1 MVFKRKFQQCQKK
14 SSSLFEQKNRLIRF
28 ELWTVAMET
37 YFAESAKN
45 CEQQSFV
52 PVNQSSFL
60 RLLQMVFKRKFER
73 CQKKS
78 SSLCDQKNGLIPFE
92 LWTVLMETYFAES
105 SKNCEQQSFAPVNQ
119 SSFLRLPQ
127 MVFKRKFQQCQ
138 KKSSSLFEQKNGLI
152 RFELRTVLMET
163 YFAES
168 SKNCEQQSFAQVNKS
183 SFLRLLEMEIKRKF
197 QRCQKKSSSL
207 FEYKNGFIRF
217 ELWTVA
223 METNFAESAKNC
235 EKQSFAPVNQS
246 SFPRLLQM
254 VLKRK
259 FQQCQKKSSSLF
271 EQKNGQIPFELWTV
285 AMETY
290 FAESAKNCEQHSFA
304 PVNHTSF
311 LRLLE
316 MEIKR
321 KFQRC
326 QKKPSSF
333 FDQKNGLIRFELW
346 TVAMETYFAES
357 AKNCERQSFAPVNQS
372 SFLRLLEM
380 EIKRKF
386 QRCQKKPS
394 SLFEYNNGLIPF
406 ELWTVLMET
415 YFAESAKYCE
425 QQSFAPVNES
435 SFLRILQMVFKRK
448 FQRCQKKLSS
458 LFEQKN
464 GFIPFELW
472 TVAMETY
479 FAESSKNCEQQSF
492 AQVNQSSFLRL
503 LQMEIK
509 RKFQRCQ
516 KKSSSLFEQKN
527 SLIRFELW
535 TVAMETQ
542 FVEFAK
548 NCEQQSFA
556 PVNQSSFLRIL
567 QMVFKRKFQR
577 CQKKSTSLCDQKNGL
592 IPFELWTVLMA
603 TYFAESSKNCEQQSF
618 APVNQSS
625 FLRLPQMVFKRKF
638 QQCQK
643 KSSSLFEQ
651 KNGLIRFELWTV
663 LMETYFAESSK
674 NCEQQSFAQ
683 VNQSSFLRLLEM
695 EIKRKF
701 QRCQKKS
708 SSLFEYKNGFI
719 RFELWTVAMETYFA
733 ESAKNCEQQSFAP
746 VNQSSFPRLLQMV
759 LKRKFQQCQKKS
771 SSLFEQKNGLIRF
784 ELWTVAMETYF
795 AESSK
800 NCEQQSFAQVNQSS
814 FLRLLEMEIKRKFQR
829 CQKKPSSLFDQ
840 KNGLI
845 RFELW
850 TVAMETYFAESAKNC
865 ERQSFAPVNQS
876 SFLRLLE
883 MEIKRKFQRC
893 QKKPS
898 SLFDQKNGL
907 IRFELWTVLMET
919 YFAESSKNCEQQSF
933 AQVNQSSF
941 LRLLQMEIKR
951 KFQRCQKKS
960 SSLFEQKNSLIRFE
974 LWTVAMETYFAESA
988 KNCEQQSFVPVNQS
1002 SFLRLLQMVFKRKFE
1017 RCQKKSSSLCD
1028 QKNGLIP
1035 FELWTVLMET
1045 YFAESSKNCEQ
1056 QSFAPVNQSSFLRI
1070 LQMEIKRKFQRCQKK
1085 QSSLF
1090 DQKNGFIRF
1099 ELWTV
1104 AMETYFTES
1113 AKNCEQQS
1121 FAPVNQSSFPRLL
1134 QMVLKRKFQRCQKKS
1149 SSLFEYKNGLIP
1161 FELWTVAM
1169 ETYFAESAKNC
1180 EQQSFAPVNQ
1190 SSFLRLPQMV
1200 FKRKFEQ
1207 CQKKSSSLFEQKNGL
1222 IRFELWTVLMETYF
1236 AESSKNCEQQ
1246 SFAQVNQ
1253 SSFLRLL
1260 EMEIK
1265 RKFQRC
1271 QKKPSSLFDQKNGFI
1286 RFELWTV
1293 AMETYFTESAKNCEQ
1308 QSFVP
1313 VNQSSFLRLPQ
1324 MVFKRKFEQCQKKS
1338 SSLFEQKNGLIRFE
1352 LWTVLMETYFAESSK
1367 NCEQQSF
1374 AQVNQSSF
1382 LRLLEMEIKRK
1393 FQRCQKKPSSLF
1405 DQKNGFIRFELW
1417 TVAMETY
1424 FTESAKNCEQQSF
1437 VPVNQSS
1444 FLRLPQMVFK
1454 RKFEQCQKKSSSL
1467 FEQKNGLIRFE
1478 LWTVLMETY
1487 FAESSKNC
1495 EQQSVAQ
1502 VNQSSFLRLLEM
1514 EIKRKFQ
1521 RCQKKQSSL
1530 FDQKNGFIRFE
1541 LWTVAME
1548 TYFTE
1553 SAKNCEQ
1560 QSFAPVNQSSFP
1572 RLLQMVLKRKFQR
1585 CQKKSSSLFEYK
1597 NGLIPFELWTVA
1609 METYFAE
1616 SAKNCEQQSFAPVN
1630 QSSFLRLP
1638 QMVFKRKFEQ
1648 CQKKSSSL
1656 FEQKNGLI
1664 RFELWTVLMETYF
1677 AESSKNCEQ
1686 QSFAQV
1692 NQSSFLRLLEMEI
1705 KRKFQRCQK
1714 KPSSLFDQKN
1724 GFIRFE
1730 LWTVAMETYFTESAK
1745 NCEQQSFVP
1754 VNQSSFLRLPQM
1766 VFKRK
1771 FEQCQKKSSSLF
1783 EQKNGLIRFELWTV
1797 LMETYFAESS
1807 KNCEQQSFA
1816 QVNQSSFLRLLEMEI
1831 KRKFQRCQKKPSS
1844 LFDQKNGF
1852 IRFELWTV
1860 AMETYFTES
1869 AKNCEQQSFVP
1880 VNQSSFLRLPQMVFK
1895 RKFEQCQKK
1904 SSSLFEQKNGLI
1916 RFELWTVLMETY
1928 FAESSKNCEQQSFAQ
1943 VNQSSFLRLLEME
1956 IKRKF
1961 QRCQKKPSSL
1971 FDQKNGLIRFE
1982 LWTVAME
1989 TYFAESAKNC
1999 ERQSFAPVNQS
2010 SFLRLLEMEIK
2021 RKFQRCQKKPSSLF
2035 DQKNGLIRFEL
2046 WTVLMETYFA
2056 ESSKNCEQQS
2066 FAQVNQSSFLRLLQM
2081 EIKRKFQRCQ
2091 KKSSSLFEQKNSL
2104 IRFELWTV
2112 AMETYFAE
2120 SAKNCEQQSF
2130 VPVNQS
2136 SFLRLLQMVFKRK
2149 FERCQKKSSS
2159 LCDQK
2164 NGFIPFELWTV
2175 LMETYF
2181 AESSKNCEQQ
2191 SFAPVN
2197 QSSFLRL
2204 PQMVFKR
2211 KFQQCQKKSSSL
2223 FEQKNGLI
2231 RFELWT
2237 VLMETYFAESS
2248 KNCEQQSFA
2257 QVNQSSFLRL
2267 LEMEIKQKFQRCQ
2280 KKSSSLFEY
2289 KNGFIRF
2296 ELWTV
2301 AMETYFAESA
2311 KNCEQQSFAPVNQSS
2326 FPRLLQ
2332 MVLKRKFQQCQK
2344 KSSSLFEQKNGLIR
2358 FELWTVA
2365 METYFAE
2372 SSKNCEQQ
2380 SFAQVNQSSFLR
2392 LLEMEI
2398 KRKFQRCQKKPSSLF
2413 DQKNGLIRFELWT
2426 VAMETYFAE
2435 SAKNCERQSF
2445 APVNQSS
2452 FLRLLE
2458 MEIKRKFQRCQKK
2471 PSSLFDQKN
2480 GLIRFELWTV
2490 LMETY
2495 FAESSKNCEQQSF
2508 AQVNQSSFLRLLQ
2521 MEIKRKFQRCQK
2533 KSSSL
2538 FEQKNSLIRFELW
2551 TVAMETYFAE
2561 SAKNCEQQSFVPVNQ
2576 SSFLRLLQMVFK
2588 RKFERCQKKSSSLC
2602 DQKNGLIPFE
2612 LWTVLMETYF
2622 AESSKNCEQQS
2633 FAPVNQSS
2641 FLRLPQMVFKRKFQQ
2656 CQKKSSSLFE
2666 QKNGLIRF
2674 ELWTVLMETYFAESS
2689 KNCEQQSFAQVNQSS
2704 FLRLLEMEIK
2714 RKFQRCQK
2722 KSSSLFEYKNG
2733 FIRFELWTVAMET
2746 YFAESAK
2753 NCEQQSFAPV
2763 NQSSFPGL
2771 LQMVLKRKFQQCQKK
2786 SSSLFEQKNGLIR
2799 FELWTVAMETYFAES
2814 AKNCEQHSFAA
2825 VNQSSFL
2832 RLLEMEIK
2840 RKFQRCQ
2847 KKISS
2852 LFDQKNGLIRFELW
2866 TVAMETYFAES
2877 AKNCE
2882 RQSFAP
2888 VNQSS
2893 FLRLLEMEIKRKFQ
2907 RCQKKP
2913 SSLFEYNNGLIPFE
2927 LWTVLMETYFAES
2940 AKYCEQQSF
2949 APVNESSFLR
2959 ILQMVFKRKFQ
2970 RCQKK
2975 LSSLFEQKNGFIPF
2989 ELWTVAMETYFAE
3002 SSKIV
3007 NNSLLHQ

>member
-1 MVFKRKFQQCQKK
+1 
-14 SSSLFEQKNRLIRF
+14 
-28 ELWTVAMET
+28 
-37 YFAESAKN
+37 
-45 CEQQSFV
+45 
-52 PVNQSSFL
+52 
-60 RLLQMVFKRKFER
+60 
-73 CQKKS
+73 
-78 SSLCDQKNGLIPFE
+78 
-92 LWTVLMETYFAES
+92 
-105 SKNCEQQSFAPVNQ
+105 
-119 SSFLRLPQ
+119 
-127 MVFKRKFQQCQ
+127 
-138 KKSSSLFEQKNGLI
+138 
-152 RFELRTVLMET
+152 
-163 YFAES
+163 
-168 SKNCEQQSFAQVNKS
+168 
-183 SFLRLLEMEIKRKF
+183 
-197 QRCQKKSSSL
+197 
-207 FEYKNGFIRF
+207 
-217 ELWTVA
+217 
-223 METNFAESAKNC
+223 
-235 EKQSFAPVNQS
+235 
-246 SFPRLLQM
+246 
-254 VLKRK
+254 
-259 FQQCQKKSSSLF
+259 
-271 EQKNGQIPFELWTV
+271 
-285 AMETY
+285 
-290 FAESAKNCEQHSFA
+290 
-304 PVNHTSF
+304 
-311 LRLLE
+311 
-316 MEIKR
+316 
-321 KFQRC
+321 
-326 QKKPSSF
+326 
-333 FDQKNGLIRFELW
+333 
-346 TVAMETYFAES
+346 
-357 AKNCERQSFAPVNQS
+357 
-372 SFLRLLEM
+372 
-380 EIKRKF
+380 
-386 QRCQKKPS
+386 
-394 SLFEYNNGLIPF
+394 
-406 ELWTVLMET
+406 
-415 YFAESAKYCE
+415 
-425 QQSFAPVNES
+425 
-435 SFLRILQMVFKRK
+435 
-448 FQRCQKKLSS
+448 
-458 LFEQKN
+458 
-464 GFIPFELW
+464 
-472 TVAMETY
+472 
-479 FAESSKNCEQQSF
+479 
-492 AQVNQSSFLRL
+492 
-503 LQMEIK
+503 
-509 RKFQRCQ
+509 
-516 KKSSSLFEQKN
+516 
-527 SLIRFELW
+527 
-535 TVAMETQ
+535 
-542 FVEFAK
+542 
-548 NCEQQSFA
+548 
-556 PVNQSSFLRIL
+556 
-567 QMVFKRKFQR
+567 
-577 CQKKSTSLCDQKNGL
+577 
-592 IPFELWTVLMA
+592 
-603 TYFAESSKNCEQQSF
+603 
-618 APVNQSS
+618 
-625 FLRLPQMVFKRKF
+625 
-638 QQCQK
+638 
-643 KSSSLFEQ
+643 
-651 KNGLIRFELWTV
+651 
-663 LMETYFAESSK
+663 
-674 NCEQQSFAQ
+674 
-683 VNQSSFLRLLEM
+683 
-695 EIKRKF
+695 
-701 QRCQKKS
+701 
-708 SSLFEYKNGFI
+708 
-719 RFELWTVAMETYFA
+719 
-733 ESAKNCEQQSFAP
+733 
-746 VNQSSFPRLLQMV
+746 
-759 LKRKFQQCQKKS
+759 
-771 SSLFEQKNGLIRF
+771 
-784 ELWTVAMETYF
+784 
-795 AESSK
+795 
-800 NCEQQSFAQVNQSS
+800 
-814 FLRLLEMEIKRKFQR
+814 
-829 CQKKPSSLFDQ
+829 
-840 KNGLI
+840 
-845 RFELW
+845 
-850 TVAMETYFAESAKNC
+850 
-865 ERQSFAPVNQS
+865 
-876 SFLRLLE
+876 
-883 MEIKRKFQRC
+883 
-893 QKKPS
+893 
-898 SLFDQKNGL
+898 
-907 IRFELWTVLMET
+907 
-919 YFAESSKNCEQQSF
+919 
-933 AQVNQSSF
+933 
-941 LRLLQMEIKR
+941 
-951 KFQRCQKKS
+951 
-960 SSLFEQKNSLIRFE
+960 
-974 LWTVAMETYFAESA
+974 
-988 KNCEQQSFVPVNQS
+988 
-1002 SFLRLLQMVFKRKFE
+1002 
-1017 RCQKKSSSLCD
+1017 
-1028 QKNGLIP
+1028 
-1035 FELWTVLMET
+1035 
-1045 YFAESSKNCEQ
+1045 
-1056 QSFAPVNQSSFLRI
+1056 
-1070 LQMEIKRKFQRCQKK
+1070 
-1085 QSSLF
+1085 
-1090 DQKNGFIRF
+1090 
-1099 ELWTV
+1099 
-1104 AMETYFTES
+1104 
-1113 AKNCEQQS
+1113 
-1121 FAPVNQSSFPRLL
+1121 
-1134 QMVLKRKFQRCQKKS
+1134 
-1149 SSLFEYKNGLIP
+1149 
-1161 FELWTVAM
+1161 
-1169 ETYFAESAKNC
+1169 
-1180 EQQSFAPVNQ
+1180 
-1190 SSFLRLPQMV
+1190 
-1200 FKRKFEQ
+1200 
-1207 CQKKSSSLFEQKNGL
+1207 
-1222 IRFELWTVLMETYF
+1222 
-1236 AESSKNCEQQ
+1236 
-1246 SFAQVNQ
+1246 
-1253 SSFLRLL
+1253 
-1260 EMEIK
+1260 
-1265 RKFQRC
+1265 
-1271 QKKPSSLFDQKNGFI
+1271 
-1286 RFELWTV
+1286 
-1293 AMETYFTESAKNCEQ
+1293 
-1308 QSFVP
+1308 
-1313 VNQSSFLRLPQ
+1313 
-1324 MVFKRKFEQCQKKS
+1324 
-1338 SSLFEQKNGLIRFE
+1338 
-1352 LWTVLMETYFAESSK
+1352 
-1367 NCEQQSF
+1367 
-1374 AQVNQSSF
+1374 
-1382 LRLLEMEIKRK
+1382 
-1393 FQRCQKKPSSLF
+1393 
-1405 DQKNGFIRFELW
+1405 
-1417 TVAMETY
+1417 
-1424 FTESAKNCEQQSF
+1424 
-1437 VPVNQSS
+1437 
-1444 FLRLPQMVFK
+1444 
-1454 RKFEQCQKKSSSL
+1454 
-1467 FEQKNGLIRFE
+1467 
-1478 LWTVLMETY
+1478 
-1487 FAESSKNC
+1487 
-1495 EQQSVAQ
+1495 
-1502 VNQSSFLRLLEM
+1502 
-1514 EIKRKFQ
+1514 
-1521 RCQKKQSSL
+1521 
-1530 FDQKNGFIRFE
+1530 
-1541 LWTVAME
+1541 
-1548 TYFTE
+1548 
-1553 SAKNCEQ
+1553 
-1560 QSFAPVNQSSFP
+1560 
-1572 RLLQMVLKRKFQR
+1572 
-1585 CQKKSSSLFEYK
+1585 
-1597 NGLIPFELWTVA
+1597 
-1609 METYFAE
+1609 
-1616 SAKNCEQQSFAPVN
+1616 
-1630 QSSFLRLP
+1630 
-1638 QMVFKRKFEQ
+1638 
-1648 CQKKSSSL
+1648 
-1656 FEQKNGLI
+1656 
-1664 RFELWTVLMETYF
+1664 
-1677 AESSKNCEQ
+1677 
-1686 QSFAQV
+1686 
-1692 NQSSFLRLLEMEI
+1692 
-1705 KRKFQRCQK
+1705 
-1714 KPSSLFDQKN
+1714 
-1724 GFIRFE
+1724 
-1730 LWTVAMETYFTESAK
+1730 
-1745 NCEQQSFVP
+1745 
-1754 VNQSSFLRLPQM
+1754 
-1766 VFKRK
+1766 
-1771 FEQCQKKSSSLF
+1771 
-1783 EQKNGLIRFELWTV
+1783 
-1797 LMETYFAESS
+1797 
-1807 KNCEQQSFA
+1807 
-1816 QVNQSSFLRLLEMEI
+1816 
-1831 KRKFQRCQKKPSS
+1831 
-1844 LFDQKNGF
+1844 
-1852 IRFELWTV
+1852 
-1860 AMETYFTES
+1860 
-1869 AKNCEQQSFVP
+1869 
-1880 VNQSSFLRLPQMVFK
+1880 
-1895 RKFEQCQKK
+1895 
-1904 SSSLFEQKNGLI
+1904 
-1916 RFELWTVLMETY
+1916 
-1928 FAESSKNCEQQSFAQ
+1928 
-1943 VNQSSFLRLLEME
+1943 
-1956 IKRKF
+1956 
-1961 QRCQKKPSSL
+1961 
-1971 FDQKNGLIRFE
+1971 
-1982 LWTVAME
+1982 
-1989 TYFAESAKNC
+1989 
-1999 ERQSFAPVNQS
+1999 
-2010 SFLRLLEMEIK
+2010 
-2021 RKFQRCQKKPSSLF
+2021 
-2035 DQKNGLIRFEL
+2035 
-2046 WTVLMETYFA
+2046 
-2056 ESSKNCEQQS
+2056 
-2066 FAQVNQSSFLRLLQM
+2066 M

-2689 KNCEQQSFAQVNQSS
+2689 KNCEKQSFAQVNQSS